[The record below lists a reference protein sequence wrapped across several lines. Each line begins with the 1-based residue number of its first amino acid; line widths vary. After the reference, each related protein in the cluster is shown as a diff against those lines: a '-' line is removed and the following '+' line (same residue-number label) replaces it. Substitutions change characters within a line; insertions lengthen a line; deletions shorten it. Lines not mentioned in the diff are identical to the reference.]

1 MDWTDFI
8 QNATECTIL
17 RPSEKFSFIYG
28 FIILYLK
35 FWLHRFY
42 IQNAAECTILRPG
55 KKNSNPS
62 PLPIL
67 VSRGLACMVD
77 IFFSSVGRAMAYSAI
92 GPGIQ
97 SCRTHVSEIE
107 YALQLHIKKN
117 QCDMA
122 SREKT
127 FKNVFRIHKF
137 QIVQSKRRFYRM
149 WRSDWMFLSDVTFW
163 LDVFS
168 SKSTKLVL
176 DSSINMCTCYLAKII
191 AIIDTFSLWLF
202 Y

>member
-1 MDWTDFI
+1 
-8 QNATECTIL
+8 
-17 RPSEKFSFIYG
+17 
-28 FIILYLK
+28 
-35 FWLHRFY
+35 
-42 IQNAAECTILRPG
+42 
-55 KKNSNPS
+55 
-62 PLPIL
+62 
-67 VSRGLACMVD
+67 
-77 IFFSSVGRAMAYSAI
+77 MAYSAI

-107 YALQLHIKKN
+107 YALLLHIKKN

-176 DSSINMCTCYLAKII
+176 DSSIVSII
-191 AIIDTFSLWLF
+191 C
-202 Y
+202 